1 MLDPNVIDAL
11 IAAGCTV
18 HQIAAAIKA
27 DAKASQEKE
36 EERKLARLA
45 SGRARQRRYMGK
57 LQQNQRTTDANDASV
72 TSVTVSE
79 ENMNKI
85 NGHVPGTRPTLSL
98 SSSLKKEE
106 SKKERGNAG
115 NIPLPEGWE
124 PNPVHFQ
131 KGAELGF
138 SAGQVNDA
146 AEDMRLWAVSSN
158 TRRTL
163 RGWDATLH
171 QFLRRNAKEK
181 TKSLAKDP
189 STLNG
194 RIRHGII

>member
-1 MLDPNVIDAL
+1 VLDPNVIDAL

-85 NGHVPGTRPTLSL
+85 NGHVPGTRPLSL
-98 SSSLKKEE
+98 FLLLLRKKKVRKKEGTQE
-106 SKKERGNAG
+106 TFRFLKAG
-115 NIPLPEGWE
+115 NQ
-124 PNPVHFQ
+124 NPCISRKARNSGFQ
-131 KGAELGF
+131 P
-138 SAGQVNDA
+138 V
-146 AEDMRLWAVSSN
+146 R
-158 TRRTL
+158 
-163 RGWDATLH
+163 
-171 QFLRRNAKEK
+171 
-181 TKSLAKDP
+181 
-189 STLNG
+189 
-194 RIRHGII
+194 

>member
-1 MLDPNVIDAL
+1 MFDLNSLVRRLAD
-11 IAAGCTV
+11 AGCSLE
-18 HQIAAAIKA
+18 HIAIVENAL
-27 DAKASQEKE
+27 QEE
-36 EERKLARLA
+36 LA
-45 SGRARQRRYMGK
+45 SERYKATVKKRRQRAKRALSPG
-57 LQQNQRTTDANDASV
+57 QNSCPRDMSPGHKNLN
-72 TSVTVSE
+72 E
-79 ENMNKI
+79 I

-115 NIPLPEGWE
+115 NVPLPEGWE
-124 PNPVHFQ
+124 PKPVHFQ